1 MEQNVHKEHV
11 ERGCG
16 PIYVSSDIMLKRKG
30 RNIFLKRE

>member
-16 PIYVSSDIMLKRKG
+16 LIYVSSDIMLKLKG
-30 RNIFLKRE
+30 IDIFLKRE